1 MARKI
6 LSRSA
11 YITLTTNFGF
21 QGSKS
26 TNFNLPSAVITMGDL
41 LQFIG
46 REIGFTFV
54 DAGVVNLRPDVEV
67 SINGKDI
74 LFFPI
79 GLRTEL
85 KEGDAVEISMTPLG
99 GG

>member
-1 MARKI
+1 MAQEI

-26 TNFNLPSAVITMGDL
+26 TNFSLPSAVITIGDL

-46 REIGFTFV
+46 KEIGFTFV

-67 SINGKDI
+67 IINGKDV
-74 LFFPI
+74 LFFPM

-85 KEGDAVEISMTPLG
+85 KEGDEVDISMIPLG